1 MSYSCRKLS
10 GTANKVSAPPILHQL
25 FKFEY
30 LRFIDLLPAIG
41 HLVAYD
47 STNVLNNHRMLLQIL
62 RSVQPQALNA
72 GTCQVHVVLPLSLQA
87 PILGGFGVDKLLA
100 VWCVELS
107 SEGTLVG
114 LGHTGA
120 VKSVRPK
127 KKAK

>member
-25 FKFEY
+25 FEY

-100 VWCVELS
+100 VRCVELS

-114 LGHTGA
+114 LRHTGA

-127 KKAK
+127 KKET